1 MPPADCNLDGV
12 PDDCEED
19 CDLNGAPDACEIAQD
34 AGLDLNTNGV
44 LDSCECS
51 APVEYCLPG
60 ANSSGNLARIEV
72 LGLPSLSVNQL
83 TLRVS
88 GMPANKP
95 GLFFHGANAANQVL
109 GDGKL
114 CVAAPI
120 TRMDPP
126 SVSNASG
133 VIDYPLDLG
142 MFGLDSLS
150 AGETRRFQLWF
161 RDPQGG
167 VFGFTFSSAVA
178 VEFCP

>member
-1 MPPADCNLDGV
+1 VNDSCQIAQDPAV
-12 PDDCEED
+12 
-19 CDLNGAPDACEIAQD
+19 DLNG
-34 AGLDLNTNGV
+34 NGV

-72 LGLPSLSVNQL
+72 LGLPSLSVNQF

-95 GLFFHGANAANQVL
+95 GLYFHGANAANQTL

-114 CVAAPI
+114 CVAGPI
-120 TRMDPP
+120 TRIDPP
-126 SVSNASG
+126 AASSASG
-133 VIDYPLDLG
+133 VLERQVDLG
-142 MFGLDSLS
+142 LHGLGALS